1 MLYSKQADALKLA
14 CKKGPTN
21 ECLTVSRIR
30 THPAS
35 RNQVNESMLEQLF
48 CVATYLIEPNS
59 DAKLMLQ
66 NGRLVEKNFFKFFSC
81 NASNMMQ
88 IDRLSG
94 QERVRT
100 CGSDHG

>member
-1 MLYSKQADALKLA
+1 
-14 CKKGPTN
+14 
-21 ECLTVSRIR
+21 
-30 THPAS
+30 
-35 RNQVNESMLEQLF
+35 MLEQLS

-66 NGRLVEKNFFKFFSC
+66 NGRLVEKKFFKFFSR

-94 QERVRT
+94 
-100 CGSDHG
+100 